1 MEYSQICE
9 DWTTHFWITNG
20 CKSNKKG
27 NKRNTLKEMKI
38 KIHAHKKN
46 PSGMWQKTSK
56 SKVYSDKCL
65 C

>member
-46 PSGMWQKTSK
+46 P
-56 SKVYSDKCL
+56 
-65 C
+65 